1 MSGYFVHAGTQYPFG
16 QTPNQ
21 PQQQQQQQSSSTT
34 SNNSNTA
41 GSAQSYY
48 SNYGNTTSY
57 PNQSA
62 SSQTQGNSSQYTYGQ
77 NSSSYGSNSGYNSSQ
92 YNNSTSSFGVSTQSG
107 NNFGSNTARSNLTN
121 TGYGTSQSSG
131 NYASTYGTQ
140 QSSGSGFPTTYGG
153 ASNTGSNNLKM
164 ENYGYSFE
172 KSTDSTTNQSY
183 EKALLSAA
191 NQYYSS
197 SRRGRGTRGSF
208 AGTGRGRGK
217 STRRGF
223 GQSHQAQ
230 SSGPKAIKASE
241 IKAYLY
247 AWCGQRK
254 LKPEYEVLPQGQVQL
269 PRTMFTCKLHIT
281 GLDYVAEAQAPNKK
295 DAQGKAAW
303 NFCENLVKTGYMKAS
318 ELPPRPAQP
327 VPKSQ
332 GVSTTPE
339 AGSYPA
345 EIKPE
350 VEDHGGWT
358 LANCRQRL
366 NQFCQREH
374 TSPDFKHETHGPEHA
389 RIFVCELKLN
399 VSSVQKVL
407 LASERGSNK
416 KQATAVCALSM
427 IRQLYKERLIEK
439 CGDPI
444 KHVTRGGLLGS
455 KTSTATTSVKTDVE
469 PKVTLTEGNANAG
482 LKRKADDKVSP
493 DSVDENGNWTIDN
506 SRQRL
511 NQFCQV
517 NNIHCDVMYEEEGAP
532 GSRVYTASLD
542 IKVTQDNSNDQTV
555 AAKARGPNKKAAS
568 QGCALKILSQLY
580 KLKLVE
586 ANDAADPG
594 HPNKRKTQRGRGMT
608 GKKRQI
614 QSHLIITRYS
624 TTISYRIKPKK
635 DGPGY
640 MPAYGGMQNF
650 HSFDQGSDFN
660 IGFPVHGPWTAPVHR
675 TALSDAHINAKHK
688 QIYPSEQKLEVAQR
702 CVKMV
707 ELALKEVAEELET
720 LDTKPEPLDDTVAD
734 GPKKRKLQGVM
745 RVGYLAKGLLIDTD
759 DAVDLVLLCLE
770 PPTAKLLI
778 QIAQMLPKH
787 IKDSDGEKS
796 NVETSMMDAAIKVQ
810 IFGAGGSSD
819 VKLCITI
826 HLTSPAVRTPAEE
839 VIKDA
844 PGTLNKDKCLQSL
857 AQLRHAK
864 WFQACANV
872 IPSCVVVIRIL
883 RDLKR
888 RDQCWAVL
896 SDWAIEL
903 LVERSLYTS
912 PAPLSLG
919 GSLQRVMEVVSAGI
933 ILEGSGGLRDPC
945 ERDDVDVVDQL
956 TEQQRE
962 ELTRSAQT
970 YLRCLVFRKPHK
982 VLGMEALPKPEWL
995 IRKTE
1000 AISMN

>member
-1 MSGYFVHAGTQYPFG
+1 
-16 QTPNQ
+16 Q

-77 NSSSYGSNSGYNSSQ
+77 NSSSYGSNSGYNSSHH
-92 YNNSTSSFGVSTQSG
+92 
-107 NNFGSNTARSNLTN
+107 
-121 TGYGTSQSSG
+121 
-131 NYASTYGTQ
+131 
-140 QSSGSGFPTTYGG
+140 
-153 ASNTGSNNLKM
+153 
-164 ENYGYSFE
+164 
-172 KSTDSTTNQSY
+172 STTNQSY

-223 GQSHQAQ
+223 GQSPQHQAQ

-318 ELPPRPAQP
+318 ELPPRP
-327 VPKSQ
+327 

-350 VEDHGGWT
+350 QHFNQNCLNT
-358 LANCRQRL
+358 LANNRL
-366 NQFCQREH
+366 SYSLSFCI
-374 TSPDFKHETHGPEHA
+374 KY
-389 RIFVCELKLN
+389 
-399 VSSVQKVL
+399 QKVFESYLNSLCKKVRRFFPFL

-482 LKRKADDKVSP
+482 LKRKADDKTTFK
-493 DSVDENGNWTIDN
+493 SVL
-506 SRQRL
+506 S
-511 NQFCQV
+511 
-517 NNIHCDVMYEEEGAP
+517 
-532 GSRVYTASLD
+532 SSKVYTASLD

-586 ANDAADPG
+586 AQMFQMDFMEMFHNINYDLSLFEASAYPATNPNPLSFYLKPPGDPSAVYY
-594 HPNKRKTQRGRGMT
+594 HNNLM
-608 GKKRQI
+608 
-614 QSHLIITRYS
+614 
-624 TTISYRIKPKK
+624 SY
-635 DGPGY
+635 
-640 MPAYGGMQNF
+640 N
-650 HSFDQGSDFN
+650 QGV
-660 IGFPVHGPWTAPVHR
+660 PT
-675 TALSDAHINAKHK
+675 LSDAHINAKHK

-826 HLTSPAVRTPAEE
+826 HLTSPAVRTPAEGCAIVCARAE